1 MNLAIAQIDT
11 IAGDV
16 RGNGSR
22 ILDAIDEARSRGA
35 DCCVFPELAIT
46 GYAPFDLLQREE
58 LIAEAVE
65 AMNVIA
71 REAQNLTVILG
82 TVEPGPPGPGGYRLL
97 RNAAAVLRG
106 GRIVASRAKSL
117 LPAYDVFHEA
127 RYFVPAASREPV
139 ELAGRRIGLL
149 LGEDMRDE
157 AYPVHP
163 AAELLNKGATGLIV
177 LSASPYYQGV
187 MEERLHH
194 ARRHQTPLVYVNG
207 VGGQDGLIFDGGS
220 FALDSR
226 GSVIARLP
234 RFREAVALV
243 PLEGA
248 APGMSGPEQGLDAG
262 LQTKPDG
269 EPEMEPELPS
279 EQGPEAE
286 LFEALCLG
294 LRSFVR
300 KNGVPTVFIGLSGGI
315 DSSLVACL
323 AVEALGP
330 KMIRGIA
337 LPTRYT
343 DPRSTETAARLAR
356 NLGIAFEVLDMEP
369 LHEAALA
376 TLRHLQAGTPEAVGT
391 TTENLQ
397 ARLRSLVLMAYVNRR
412 RGTLLCSSN
421 KTELALGY
429 GTLYGD
435 MAGSL
440 APIGDLPK
448 TAVRRLA
455 RWIRETRGLIPD
467 FVLERQPT
475 AELKPDQVD
484 PFDYDRIAPL
494 TEAIVEGA
502 PAGELLRRGATKE
515 EIARLDR
522 LLRLS
527 EHKRRQAPLVLKVS
541 RHAFGR
547 GRLMPITHRHL
558 R

>member
-1 MNLAIAQIDT
+1 MNLAVAQIDT

-35 DCCVFPELAIT
+35 DCCVFPELSVT
-46 GYAPFDLLQREE
+46 GYAPYDLLQREE

-65 AMNVIA
+65 ATEVIA
-71 REAQNLTVILG
+71 REAPDLTVVLG
-82 TVEPGPPGPGGYRLL
+82 TVEPGPPGPGGYRHL
-97 RNAAAVLRG
+97 RNTAAVLRG
-106 GRIVASRAKSL
+106 GRVIASRAKSL
-117 LPAYDVFHEA
+117 LPAYDMFHDS

-157 AYPVHP
+157 AYPLHP
-163 AAELLNKGATGLIV
+163 AAELLDKGATGLIV

-187 MEERLHH
+187 MEERLHQ
-194 ARRHQTPLVYVNG
+194 ARRHRIPLVYVNG

-220 FALDSR
+220 FAIDAR

-248 APGMSGPEQGLDAG
+248 APG
-262 LQTKPDG
+262 TG
-269 EPEMEPELPS
+269 EPEPELKKKPAG
-279 EQGPEAE
+279 EPAMGPEAE

-300 KNGVPTVFIGLSGGI
+300 KNGVLTVFVGLSGGI

-323 AVEALGP
+323 AAGALGP

-343 DPRSTETAARLAR
+343 DPRSPEAAARLAR

-376 TLRHLQAGTPEAVGT
+376 TLQHLQAGTPEAAGT
-391 TTENLQ
+391 TAENLQ
-397 ARLRSLVLMAYVNRR
+397 ARLRCLVLMAYVNRW

-421 KTELALGY
+421 KTEFALGY

-440 APIGDLPK
+440 APLGDLPK
-448 TAVRRLA
+448 TAVQHLA
-455 RWIRETRGLIPD
+455 RWVRNTRGLIPD
-467 FVLERQPT
+467 FVLERPPT

-484 PFDYDRIAPL
+484 PFDYESIAPL
-494 TEAIVEGA
+494 TEKIVEGA
-502 PAGELLRRGATKE
+502 SAGELLRWGATKA